1 MTLQIPAHGTR
12 STLRG
17 RWLAR
22 SLALSAS
29 AALAMAIA
37 SPAAAAKPARGCTQ
51 DFVPMTQAE
60 FKALSLSVGVPADFV
75 ESPEW
80 AATWDAYNRNGDAYL
95 CIKDLPNT
103 PGHLDTWVFNVTD
116 NTSNH

>member
-1 MTLQIPAHGTR
+1 MV
-12 STLRG
+12 
-17 RWLAR
+17 
-22 SLALSAS
+22 
-29 AALAMAIA
+29 AAVA
-37 SPAAAAKPARGCTQ
+37 SPVAAAKPARGCTQ

-60 FKALSLSVGVPADFV
+60 FKALSASVGVPADFLA
-75 ESPEW
+75 SPEW
-80 AATWDAYNRNGDAYL
+80 SATWDRFNRNGDPYL